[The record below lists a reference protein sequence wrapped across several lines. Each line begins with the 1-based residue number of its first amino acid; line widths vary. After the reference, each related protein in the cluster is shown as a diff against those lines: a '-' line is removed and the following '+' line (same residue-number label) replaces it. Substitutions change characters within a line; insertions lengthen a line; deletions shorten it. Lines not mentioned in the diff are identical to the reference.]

1 MDKSTISIIMSGV
14 ALLIS
19 AIVAVH
25 QINRSNKESRISRA
39 IALSAVRTQAVEAI
53 IFLER
58 ISDELHSISELADA
72 YELTERV
79 ESSTRLY
86 DKAKDN
92 LEEVKKAYDKLLM
105 LQDVDQ
111 EILED
116 LRHDFESL
124 RLRAADIGQD
134 TKSMK
139 TALDQAINT

>member
-1 MDKSTISIIMSGV
+1 MSGV

-19 AIVAVH
+19 AIVAVY

>member
-1 MDKSTISIIMSGV
+1 MDQSTISIIMSGV

-19 AIVAVH
+19 AIVAVY